1 MKAFKSMLNSLTSIY
16 SRPELDRETLRVW
29 WMKLD
34 DYDFNVVSK
43 AFDSWVDKN
52 KFMPTIFDIVSLC
65 KLSKPKEYIKML
77 PKNPT
82 PYEILHNKE
91 KAKELI
97 SKVVLKPTDPNAL
110 TEEEIVAAIGVL
122 EKTKKQYQANAQIE
136 AFKRLDEHKT
146 TNFS

>member
-1 MKAFKSMLNSLTSIY
+1 MIDQEKIGFKAMMNSITTIY

-34 DYDFNVVSK
+34 EYDFSVVSK
-43 AFDSWVDKN
+43 SFDSWVDKN

-82 PYEILHNKE
+82 PYEIEHNKE
-91 KAKELI
+91 KAKELV
-97 SKVVLKPTDPNAL
+97 SKIKLKPTDPKAWAKRIL
-110 TEEEIVAAIGVL
+110 ERQAKGEYRLEIGV
-122 EKTKKQYQANAQIE
+122 KFARE
-136 AFKRLDEHKT
+136 ALRVK
-146 TNFS
+146 

>member
-1 MKAFKSMLNSLTSIY
+1 MIETIEEMKAFKSMLNSLTSIY

-29 WMKLD
+29 WMKLN

-43 AFDSWVDKN
+43 AFDTWVDKN

-82 PYEILHNKE
+82 PYEIEHNKE

-97 SKVVLKPTDPNAL
+97 SKVVLKPTDPKAWAKRILERQAKGEYRFDLGVKFAKEAL
-110 TEEEIVAAIGVL
+110 
-122 EKTKKQYQANAQIE
+122 
-136 AFKRLDEHKT
+136 RLK
-146 TNFS
+146 

>member
-1 MKAFKSMLNSLTSIY
+1 LIETVEEMKAFKSMLNSLTSIY

-52 KFMPTIFDIVSLC
+52 KFMPTIFDIVALC

-97 SKVVLKPTDPNAL
+97 SKVVLKPTDPKAWAKRILERQAKGEYRFELGVKFAKEAL
-110 TEEEIVAAIGVL
+110 RV
-122 EKTKKQYQANAQIE
+122 K
-136 AFKRLDEHKT
+136 
-146 TNFS
+146 

>member
-1 MKAFKSMLNSLTSIY
+1 LIETIEEMKAFKSMLNSLTSIY

-29 WMKLD
+29 WMKLN

-43 AFDSWVDKN
+43 AFDTWVDKN

-82 PYEILHNKE
+82 PYEIEHNKE

-97 SKVVLKPTDPNAL
+97 SKVVLKPTDPKAWAKRILERQAKGEYRFDLGVKFAKEAL
-110 TEEEIVAAIGVL
+110 
-122 EKTKKQYQANAQIE
+122 
-136 AFKRLDEHKT
+136 RLK
-146 TNFS
+146 

>member
-1 MKAFKSMLNSLTSIY
+1 MIETVEEMKAFKSMFNSLTTIY
-16 SRPELDRETLRVW
+16 SKPELDRQTLRVW

-65 KLSKPKEYIKML
+65 KLSQPKEYIKML

-82 PYEILHNKE
+82 PYEIEHNKV

-97 SKVVLKPTDPNAL
+97 SKVVLKPTDPKSWAKRILERQAKGEYRLELGIKFAKEAL
-110 TEEEIVAAIGVL
+110 RV
-122 EKTKKQYQANAQIE
+122 K
-136 AFKRLDEHKT
+136 
-146 TNFS
+146 

>member
-1 MKAFKSMLNSLTSIY
+1 MIETVEEMKAFKSMLNTLTTIY
-16 SRPELDRETLRVW
+16 SKPELDRETLRVW

-52 KFMPTIFDIVSLC
+52 KFMPTIFDIVVLC
-65 KLSKPKEYIKML
+65 KLFKPKEYIKML

-82 PYEILHNKE
+82 PYEIEHNKE

-97 SKVVLKPTDPNAL
+97 SKVVLKPTDPKSWAKRILERQAKGEYRFELGVKFAREAL
-110 TEEEIVAAIGVL
+110 RV
-122 EKTKKQYQANAQIE
+122 K
-136 AFKRLDEHKT
+136 
-146 TNFS
+146 

>member
-1 MKAFKSMLNSLTSIY
+1 MIEQEKIGFKDMMHSVTTIY

-29 WMKLD
+29 WMKLN

-97 SKVVLKPTDPNAL
+97 SKVVLKPTDPKAWAKKILERQAKGEYRLELGVKFAKEAL
-110 TEEEIVAAIGVL
+110 RV
-122 EKTKKQYQANAQIE
+122 K
-136 AFKRLDEHKT
+136 
-146 TNFS
+146 

>member
-1 MKAFKSMLNSLTSIY
+1 MIETEKIGFRDMLHSVTTIY
-16 SRPELDRETLRVW
+16 SRPDLDRETLRIW

-82 PYEILHNKE
+82 PYEIEHNKE

-97 SKVVLKPTDPNAL
+97 SKIKLKPTDPKAWAKRIL
-110 TEEEIVAAIGVL
+110 ERQAKGEYRLEIGV
-122 EKTKKQYQANAQIE
+122 KFARE
-136 AFKRLDEHKT
+136 ALRVK
-146 TNFS
+146 

>member
-1 MKAFKSMLNSLTSIY
+1 MIETIEEMKAFKSMLNSLTSIY
-16 SRPELDRETLRVW
+16 LRPELDRETLRVW
-29 WMKLD
+29 WMKLN

-82 PYEILHNKE
+82 PYEILHNKV

-97 SKVVLKPTDPNAL
+97 SKVVLKPTDPKAWAKRILERQAKGEYRFELGVKFAKEAL
-110 TEEEIVAAIGVL
+110 RV
-122 EKTKKQYQANAQIE
+122 K
-136 AFKRLDEHKT
+136 
-146 TNFS
+146 

>member
-1 MKAFKSMLNSLTSIY
+1 MIDQEKIGFKSMMNSLTTIY

-34 DYDFNVVSK
+34 EYDFSVVSK

-65 KLSKPKEYIKML
+65 KASKPKEYIKML
-77 PKNPT
+77 PRNPT
-82 PYEILHNKE
+82 PYQIEHNKE

-97 SKVVLKPTDPNAL
+97 SKIELKPTDPKAWAKRILERHAKGEYKLDIGIKFAKQAL
-110 TEEEIVAAIGVL
+110 KA
-122 EKTKKQYQANAQIE
+122 K
-136 AFKRLDEHKT
+136 
-146 TNFS
+146 

>member
-1 MKAFKSMLNSLTSIY
+1 LIETVEEMKAFKSMFNSLTTIY
-16 SRPELDRETLRVW
+16 SKPELDRQTLRVW

-65 KLSKPKEYIKML
+65 KLSQPKEYIKML

-82 PYEILHNKE
+82 PYEIEHNKV

-97 SKVVLKPTDPNAL
+97 SKVVLKPTDPKSWAKRILERQAKGEYRLELGIKFAKEAL
-110 TEEEIVAAIGVL
+110 RV
-122 EKTKKQYQANAQIE
+122 K
-136 AFKRLDEHKT
+136 
-146 TNFS
+146 

>member
-16 SRPELDRETLRVW
+16 SKPEFDRETLRVW
-29 WMKLD
+29 WIKLN

-82 PYEILHNKE
+82 PYEIEHNKE

-97 SKVVLKPTDPNAL
+97 SKVVLKPTDPKAWAKRIL
-110 TEEEIVAAIGVL
+110 ERQAKGEYKLELGVKFAKETL
-122 EKTKKQYQANAQIE
+122 KLK
-136 AFKRLDEHKT
+136 
-146 TNFS
+146 

>member
-1 MKAFKSMLNSLTSIY
+1 MIEHEKIGFKAMMNSITTIY

-34 DYDFNVVSK
+34 EYDFSVVSK
-43 AFDSWVDKN
+43 SFDSWVDKN

-82 PYEILHNKE
+82 PYEIEHNKE
-91 KAKELI
+91 KAKELV
-97 SKVVLKPTDPNAL
+97 SKIKLKPTDPKAWAKRIL
-110 TEEEIVAAIGVL
+110 ERQAKGEYRLEIGV
-122 EKTKKQYQANAQIE
+122 KFARE
-136 AFKRLDEHKT
+136 ALRVK
-146 TNFS
+146 

>member
-1 MKAFKSMLNSLTSIY
+1 MIETVEEMKAFKSMLNSLTSIY

-52 KFMPTIFDIVSLC
+52 KFMPTIFDIVALC

-97 SKVVLKPTDPNAL
+97 SKVVLKPTDPKAWAKRILERQAKGEYRFELGVKFAKEAL
-110 TEEEIVAAIGVL
+110 RV
-122 EKTKKQYQANAQIE
+122 K
-136 AFKRLDEHKT
+136 
-146 TNFS
+146 

>member
-1 MKAFKSMLNSLTSIY
+1 MIETIEEMKAFKSMLNSLTSIY

-97 SKVVLKPTDPNAL
+97 SKVVLKPTDPKAWAKRILERQAKGEYRFDLGVKFAKEAL
-110 TEEEIVAAIGVL
+110 RV
-122 EKTKKQYQANAQIE
+122 K
-136 AFKRLDEHKT
+136 
-146 TNFS
+146 

>member
-1 MKAFKSMLNSLTSIY
+1 MIETVEEMKAFKSMLNSLTSIY

-82 PYEILHNKE
+82 PYEIEHNKE

-97 SKVVLKPTDPNAL
+97 SKIKLKPTDPKGWAVDIL
-110 TEEEIVAAIGVL
+110 YRHSIGEYKLDIGV
-122 EKTKKQYQANAQIE
+122 KFARE
-136 AFKRLDEHKT
+136 ALRIK
-146 TNFS
+146 

>member
-1 MKAFKSMLNSLTSIY
+1 MIETIEEMKAFKSMLNSLTSIY

-97 SKVVLKPTDPNAL
+97 SKVVLKPTDPKAWAKRILDRQAKGEYRFELGVKFAKEAL
-110 TEEEIVAAIGVL
+110 RV
-122 EKTKKQYQANAQIE
+122 K
-136 AFKRLDEHKT
+136 
-146 TNFS
+146 

>member
-1 MKAFKSMLNSLTSIY
+1 LIETIEEMKAFKSMLNSLTSIY

-43 AFDSWVDKN
+43 AFDTWVDKN

-97 SKVVLKPTDPNAL
+97 SKVVLKPTDPKAWAKRILERQAKGEYRLEIGIKFAREAL
-110 TEEEIVAAIGVL
+110 KL
-122 EKTKKQYQANAQIE
+122 K
-136 AFKRLDEHKT
+136 
-146 TNFS
+146 

>member
-1 MKAFKSMLNSLTSIY
+1 LIETIEEMKAFKSMLNSLTSIY
-16 SRPELDRETLRVW
+16 LRPELDRETLRVW
-29 WMKLD
+29 WMKLN

-82 PYEILHNKE
+82 PYEILHNKV

-97 SKVVLKPTDPNAL
+97 SKVVLKPTDPKAWAKRILERQAKGEYRFELGVKFAKEAL
-110 TEEEIVAAIGVL
+110 RV
-122 EKTKKQYQANAQIE
+122 K
-136 AFKRLDEHKT
+136 
-146 TNFS
+146 